1 MSIQKSC
8 IQAFYTVY
16 TNMSIPSAS
25 AAQPLS
31 RAARR
36 AARNRAQTLVELIG
50 ADSGSYP
57 TLREIDERINSWNA
71 AVNPDLEMTPPITV
85 ISNVD
90 LPTESSDL
98 VTVNATS
105 VLDNIRSPSEESALG
120 HIMGII
126 RDGGFLLDEEPIQT
140 PLIDA
145 LTFRLAPA
153 SVKSKSEEDLIR
165 LDTDPNNLPV
175 HPEILKLDPASSQYD
190 PDNFDFTKI
199 EVNRVVSPVMSTRTT
214 VPLGSVKL

>member
-1 MSIQKSC
+1 
-8 IQAFYTVY
+8 
-16 TNMSIPSAS
+16 MSIPSTS

-31 RAARR
+31 CAARC
-36 AARNRAQTLVELIG
+36 AARNRAQTLIELIG

-57 TLREIDERINSWNA
+57 TQREIDERVNSWNA
-71 AVNPDLEMTPPITV
+71 TVNPNLEMTPPVTV

-90 LPTESSDL
+90 LPAESSNP
-98 VTVNATS
+98 VIVNATS

-126 RDGGFLLDEEPIQT
+126 HDGGFLLNEEPIQA

-145 LTFRLAPA
+145 LTSQLAPA
-153 SVKSKSEEDLIR
+153 SVKPKSEEDLIR
-165 LDTDPNNLPV
+165 PDTDPNNLPI

-199 EVNRVVSPVMSTRTT
+199 EGNRVVSLALSTRTT
-214 VPLGSVKL
+214 VPLGPIKVETS